1 MGIWN
6 AIKDRLKQKEE
17 IYTPQR
23 EAIDRRHDAL
33 QRQLS
38 YYQKKKEIPMMER
51 RIKEYEK
58 EVYGN
63 TLRTRD
69 ENNIMKVPNYFKVQ
83 HQQTSRRNMLKQRRG
98 ML

>member
-38 YYQKKKEIPMMER
+38 YYEKKRQIPLMEQR
-51 RIKEYEK
+51 VHEYEK
-58 EVYGN
+58 SVYGN
-63 TLRTRD
+63 TMRTKD
-69 ENNIMKVPNYFKVQ
+69 ENNILKVPNYFKG
-83 HQQTSRRNMLKQRRG
+83 QQVKRPQQRRVQRRG
-98 ML
+98 MI